1 MWETRLRWVR
11 TGDAWLEPAV
21 APRFLRHAFPRLV
34 ERHVHQQLAALA
46 VLTAVH
52 RTETFGQSQ
61 SGLLQSCSTF
71 VEGMQWVGQS
81 FSCPLSGARRRV
93 YEL

>member
-1 MWETRLRWVR
+1 MR

-21 APRFLRHAFPRLV
+21 APRFLRYAFPRFV

-46 VLTAVH
+46 VLTAVY
-52 RTETFGQSQ
+52 RAETFRQSQ
-61 SGLLQSCSTF
+61 SDLLQSCSTF
-71 VEGMQWVGQS
+71 VQAHASGWTS
-81 FSCPLSGARRRV
+81 FSCPLSGARLHV